1 MPIFSN
7 KTIIG
12 HHLVNDDCIK
22 LAAIKAIKAIKA
34 VNHNQFID
42 NVTVKISEISIIVPA
57 ISLNASFLFIV
68 TP

>member
-1 MPIFSN
+1 
-7 KTIIG
+7 
-12 HHLVNDDCIK
+12 VNDDCIK
-22 LAAIKAIKAIKA
+22 LAAIKA

-57 ISLNASFLFIV
+57 ISLNASFLVMV

>member
-22 LAAIKAIKAIKA
+22 LAAIKAIKA

-57 ISLNASFLFIV
+57 ISLNASFLVMV